1 MFGDNQNKGTYR
13 ITYNNTL
20 YISFSWMLELYEWN
34 ENSLTDKKGWYMTEY
49 MLIIKG
55 QEIERE

>member
-13 ITYNNTL
+13 ITDDKTL
-20 YISFSWMLELYEWN
+20 YISFPWMSESYEWN
-34 ENSLTDKKGWYMTEY
+34 EDSLTDKKGWYMTEY

-55 QEIERE
+55 QEIGRE